1 MFWVQFFKA
10 EVFPMLIITTVYI
23 AEAKVPAEHEVQ
35 EGRQIRVADLKE
47 STREWLSIYEGK
59 NRVFP
64 IDRNN

>member
-1 MFWVQFFKA
+1 
-10 EVFPMLIITTVYI
+10 MLIITTVYI
-23 AEAKVPAEHEVQ
+23 AEAKVPAEHEVP